1 MIDSKDVWPQLGICY
16 LHRQGRLM
24 QGLTLVKIRF
34 KELGSQNA
42 MHKVKFFLVRCQ
54 RCHGLWFPEKGE
66 IQPCGILFYF
76 QCIKILWWN
85 FWGYKVSVFQNSSG
99 CVRSPIHTR
108 MHMRIPTPSR
118 RIDTAYHISL
128 AGLHSSDVHF
138 CSWSLPTPSPLI
150 FIVKKQLY

>member
-42 MHKVKFFLVRCQ
+42 MRKVKVFLVRCR
-54 RCHGLWFPEKGE
+54 RCLWFPEKGE

-85 FWGYKVSVFQNSSG
+85 FWGYKVSVFQNSPG
-99 CVRSPIHTR
+99 CVCCPIH
-108 MHMRIPTPSR
+108 TPSR
-118 RIDTAYHISL
+118 RIDTACHISL

-138 CSWSLPTPSPLI
+138 CSWPLPTPFPLI